1 VFNCPGLFFAP
12 YGNSHAF
19 RHHLAQRH
27 RRRGSPG
34 PAAGAAA
41 GPRLQ
46 WQEWKFKIVVMDG
59 KTLDKVLASRLS
71 SAPLESTL
79 EIVAA

>member
-12 YGNSHAF
+12 YGNSHVF
-19 RHHLAQRH
+19 RLHLAKRH

-41 GPRLQ
+41 GGLQ

-59 KTLDKVLASRLS
+59 KTLDKVLASRLY